1 MGELSQLEK
10 FNQVLNDLIHI
21 NYEHVKMLKKAVS
34 VLEGSDHDLIPVF
47 DEMIGK
53 CRVHLD
59 ILHGLDFSKG
69 KETMSGMRKP
79 IYEDPSAEKRGNL
92 SRDWL
97 ASGFHFYE
105 TERKDIIRICSAI
118 IQATISVYEQAL
130 NETSIQNANPVIQRD
145 LTIQLSEFRSSQRR
159 LKTLS

>member
-1 MGELSQLEK
+1 MEEFNQLEK

-34 VLEGSDHDLIPVF
+34 LLEDSDHDLIPVF

-69 KETMSGMRKP
+69 KETMSGIRKP
-79 IYEDPSAEKRGNL
+79 IYDDPSTEKRGAL
-92 SRDWL
+92 SREWMSTDFNIQETGRGAVIHL
-97 ASGFHFYE
+97 CSSVIRAS
-105 TERKDIIRICSAI
+105 
-118 IQATISVYEQAL
+118 IQAYEHAL

-145 LTIQLSEFRSSQRR
+145 LTIQLSEFRSSLRR
-159 LKTLS
+159 LKIHP